1 MATLSTNFEKVY
13 KAGFTP
19 LLQQMV
25 SKLRPLVMVENFSN
39 AEEWYMNQISA
50 VTVSE
55 VADLTASTTLSSTT
69 TARRQIT
76 KSNYYYHELV
86 TDDQV
91 NNMSFDPKAS
101 LVTNILR
108 GFARRTDAL
117 IIAAAQ
123 ANANTGK
130 NGGTSTALPAGN
142 TLAHGS
148 AGATYDKL
156 LSGVEFFLDNDYV
169 GTDLTWVIGPTQAKE
184 LLNIDKFINNDFTR
198 LQSSGI
204 ISPMMSGYLGTLNLG
219 ININIFVSTQL
230 AVATNIRDTLL
241 FSKEGIG
248 LGIGTEPSVKMVT
261 RGDLNSQEQIS
272 IGCIM
277 GASRLD
283 EEQVYVIECDE
294 S

>member
-25 SKLRPLVMVENFSN
+25 AKLRPLVTVENFSN
-39 AEEWYMNQISA
+39 AEEWYMNQIGG

-55 VADLTASTTLSSTT
+55 VADLTGATSLSSTT

-76 KSNYYYHELV
+76 KSNYAYHELV

-91 NNMSFDPKAS
+91 NNMSFDPKAP

-108 GFARRTDAL
+108 GFARKVDD
-117 IIAAAQ
+117 IIITAAQ
-123 ANANTGK
+123 ANANTGA
-130 NGGTSTALPAGN
+130 NGGTSTALPVGN
-142 TLAHGS
+142 TLANDSEGV
-148 AGATYDKL
+148 TYDKL
-156 LSGVEFFLDNDYV
+156 LSGVKFFLDNDYV
-169 GTDLTWVIGPTQAKE
+169 GTDLTYVVGPQQAKE

-204 ISPMMSGYLGTLNLG
+204 ISPMMSGYLGSLNLG

-241 FSKEGIG
+241 FSKEAIG
-248 LGIGTEPSVKMVT
+248 LGVGMEPTVKMVT

-272 IGCIM
+272 VIG
-277 GASRLD
+277 S
-283 EEQVYVIECDE
+283 Y
-294 S
+294 SS